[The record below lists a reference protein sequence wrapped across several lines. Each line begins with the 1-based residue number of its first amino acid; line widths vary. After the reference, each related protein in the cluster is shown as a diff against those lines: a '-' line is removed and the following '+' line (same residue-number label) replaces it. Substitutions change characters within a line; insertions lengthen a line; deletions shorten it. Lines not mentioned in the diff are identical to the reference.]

1 MFPVGFNPDLVN
13 TWSNAGLS
21 RELEFAVVTLIENGA
36 LHKAAQD
43 VAMTCSAPAKT
54 VARSGL
60 GLEKMTR

>member
-1 MFPVGFNPDLVN
+1 MFPVGFNSGFVN
-13 TWSNAGLS
+13 ICSHAGLS
-21 RELEFAVVTLIENGA
+21 HELEFAVVTLFENGA

-60 GLEKMTR
+60 GLGKITR